1 LTAYRKAGVLVG
13 STIQTLWG
21 EVVGPAKTT
30 TVKEVSSYLKV
41 HPTTIYRR
49 LKRKQIPAFHV
60 GGSWRFNIETIDR
73 WRLQL
78 EKLAD

>member
-1 LTAYRKAGVLVG
+1 MLVG

-41 HPTTIYRR
+41 HPTTNYRL
-49 LKRKQIPAFHV
+49 LKRKQIPAVHV

>member
-1 LTAYRKAGVLVG
+1 MLVG

-41 HPTTIYRR
+41 HPTTIYRL
-49 LKRKQIPAFHV
+49 LKRKQIPAVHV